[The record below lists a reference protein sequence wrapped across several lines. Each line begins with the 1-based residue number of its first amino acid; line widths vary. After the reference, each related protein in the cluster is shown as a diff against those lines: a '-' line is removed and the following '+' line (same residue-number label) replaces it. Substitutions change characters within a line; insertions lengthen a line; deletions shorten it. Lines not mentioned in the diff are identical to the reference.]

1 MSGGKLSWGSSG
13 IAKKQMLQR
22 TDLTRGEVEHKGGRG
37 ADGGGEEEGGSWE
50 GFRGRQV

>member
-37 ADGGGEEEGGSWE
+37 ADGGGGGGGGE
-50 GFRGRQV
+50 LGGV